1 MKRILRV
8 SLICFSLFSFISINN
23 DDFYQKKWIVDQ
35 ETISRM
41 KVDPGGGG

>member
-8 SLICFSLFSFISINN
+8 SLICFSLFLFISINN
-23 DDFYQKKWIVDQ
+23 DDFYQKKIVDQ

>member
-23 DDFYQKKWIVDQ
+23 DDFYQKKIVDQ